1 MRHLTALAAAVF
13 AALCLWSA
21 GAALHAAGDP
31 LAVATIS
38 SRADLVSGGDALV
51 EIRGAGTAK
60 ASVTVNGRDAK
71 PGVSQRPLAGT
82 YLRLPLAAP
91 ASTST
96 SAQR

>member
-1 MRHLTALAAAVF
+1 MRYPAGLAASALAIVCLL
-13 AALCLWSA
+13 AALP
-21 GAALHAAGDP
+21 HAAGDP
-31 LAVATIS
+31 LTVATIS

-60 ASVTVNGRDAK
+60 ASVTVNGRDAT